1 MRNIITILFIV
12 ILAILTSCV
21 SYDKCTKKYPC
32 RQSEP
37 VIMNVP
43 FHKAVPVP
51 GFHSVVSFSNAEILQ
66 LMANAETY
74 TQTDTNNVKIV
85 VKGSQDGIK
94 FIAAR
99 ETVFVTIH
107 DSIRVML
114 PPSEC
119 PPCPP
124 FELPAHW
131 WWIAGGLIGIAV
143 LFRLLFR

>member
-1 MRNIITILFIV
+1 MKQIL
-12 ILAILTSCV
+12 LILTIAISTFSCAT
-21 SYDKCTKKYPC
+21 YERCTKKYPC

-66 LMANAETY
+66 LMANAETF

-85 VKGSQDGIK
+85 IKGSQDGIK

-99 ETVFVTIH
+99 ETIFVTIH

-114 PPSEC
+114 PQTEC
-119 PPCPP
+119 PPCEPFKPP
-124 FELPAHW
+124 DYW
-131 WWIAGGLIGIAV
+131 WWIAGGLIALIT
-143 LFRLLFR
+143 LYRLLK

>member
-1 MRNIITILFIV
+1 MRSLIIIFSIFL
-12 ILAILTSCV
+12 LAILTSCI

-74 TQTDTNNVKIV
+74 TQTDSNNVKMVI
-85 VKGSQDGIK
+85 KGSHEGLKIVTE
-94 FIAAR
+94 R
-99 ETVFVTIH
+99 ETIFVNIH
-107 DSIRVML
+107 DTVRVML

-119 PPCPP
+119 PPCAPFKPP
-124 FELPAHW
+124 EAW
-131 WWIAGGLIGIAV
+131 WWVIGGVIVLII
-143 LFRLLFR
+143 FYRLLR